1 MKIKILQFIYKVGQL
16 VLSELPFILIFT
28 FCLVP
33 TTLKDTIFNSLERI
47 ESYKYY
53 AITLLIAIIFS
64 FIGHK
69 VKSMKITFY
78 ILGLLLFATYMVLW
92 LVFGQCI
99 SPRIMLLI
107 SETNKKEASE
117 CITTFLFNSKAIIAY
132 LSTIIILIGI
142 FLLECLWSKKVRNKL
157 IYNNIS
163 TTPPHSMFRY
173 FNNNNP
179 FIRNISNEVLFKHC
193 TIQNANRFR

>member
-33 TTLKDTIFNSLERI
+33 TTLKDTIFNSLERS

-92 LVFGQCI
+92 LVFGQSI

-163 TTPPHSMFRY
+163 TPPPHSMFRY

-193 TIQNANRFR
+193 TIQSANRFR